1 MTYQHAPH
9 GCYKPM
15 PSDFPKYALETIA
28 QLCQRY
34 GVSKTKVADW
44 RREIGIANL
53 KTKWTPERLQIVR
66 DNWGVRSTT
75 QIADMIGCDRKAL
88 VRQANRMGLKAT
100 PKAPA
105 RTGWHFDLGPRQ
117 FDGRK
122 AKGIADEAADFIR
135 DHDRTCVY
143 RVDREGKPNPK
154 ANFWKY
160 GFGSLVL
167 TEAELIAKAERKGWD
182 RDAWKKLAA

>member
-1 MTYQHAPH
+1 MTYEPH
-9 GCYKPM
+9 FLRKVM
-15 PSDFPKYALETIA
+15 PSDFPEHAMDTIA
-28 QLCQRY
+28 NLCARY
-34 GVSKTKVADW
+34 GVGKNKIVDW
-44 RREIGIANL
+44 RREIGIEGL
-53 KTKWTPERLQIVR
+53 KTKWTDELKQLVR

-75 QIADMIGCDRKAL
+75 QIANMIGCDRKAL

-105 RTGWHFDLGPRQ
+105 RTGWHFDFGPRQ

-143 RVDREGKPNPK
+143 RVDKNGKPNPK

-160 GFGSLVL
+160 GFGSLVMS
-167 TEAELIAKAERKGWD
+167 EEELIAKAERKGWD
-182 RDAWKKLAA
+182 RDAWKRLAA